1 MGKADDKKLTIFL
14 SIKDIELQH
23 RLLRQ
28 QIYKLSVPYL
38 IYGEQV
44 CGTRM
49 LDENLD
55 YNLVLGSKE
64 AHDAMVDSVL
74 KINKLYDIRP
84 KLQELIDTK
93 RQMEKKYPHLA
104 QLEKSDLED
113 AMREETQK

>member
-1 MGKADDKKLTIFL
+1 MGKSNDKKLTIFL

-23 RLLRQ
+23 RLLRE
-28 QIYKLSVPYL
+28 QIYKLSIPYL

-49 LDENLD
+49 LDEHLE
-55 YNLVLGSKE
+55 YNFALGSKE

-84 KLQELIDTK
+84 KLLELSNDK

>member
-1 MGKADDKKLTIFL
+1 MGKSNDKKLAVFL
-14 SIKDIELQH
+14 PIKDLEQYY
-23 RLLRQ
+23 RFLRQ
-28 QIYKLSVPYL
+28 RIYSLSVPYL

-84 KLQELIDTK
+84 KLQELINTK
-93 RQMEKKYPHLA
+93 QQMEKKYPHLA
-104 QLEKSDLED
+104 QLEKSDLEETT
-113 AMREETQK
+113 REETQK

>member
-1 MGKADDKKLTIFL
+1 MGKSNDKKLAVFL
-14 SIKDIELQH
+14 PIKDLEQYY
-23 RLLRQ
+23 RFLRQ
-28 QIYKLSVPYL
+28 RIYSLCVPYL

-84 KLQELIDTK
+84 KLQELINTK
-93 RQMEKKYPHLA
+93 QQMEKKYPHLA
-104 QLEKSDLED
+104 QLEKSDLEETT
-113 AMREETQK
+113 REETQK

>member
-1 MGKADDKKLTIFL
+1 MDKSNDKKLTIFL

-23 RLLRQ
+23 RLLRE

-49 LDENLD
+49 WDEHLE
-55 YNLVLGSKE
+55 YNFVLGSKE
-64 AHDAMVDSVL
+64 AHDAMVES
-74 KINKLYDIRP
+74 IITIQNLYHIRP
-84 KLQELIDTK
+84 KLQELINTK
-93 RQMEKKYPHLA
+93 QHMEKRYPHLIDI
-104 QLEKSDLED
+104 EKSELEY